1 MAIKGFE
8 KKDPMAG
15 LNQLLQIVNQINQ
28 RNAAQ
33 EQMEYKKQ
41 QDLIQNQIDFNKIE
55 NNKLKNK
62 RTNQE
67 NLITGYGDAIKSA
80 TSLNELTTLI
90 STQSFLNKNI
100 QDNPVQQ
107 LNKIAKD
114 NELNEKT
121 RNTINYQKTIDNGY
135 AILPNFNE
143 VFSSDENKKKFTDT
157 LTLSK
162 IQEELRKIN
171 NFKDAK
177 SIFNPDGKLQ
187 FVSQP
192 EGLSPKAD
200 FAIEN
205 DIDNYKSVLETAL
218 VAIRSEG
225 TINDD
230 EMFFVLTGDKKAL
243 ESRIED
249 VKKNVTSNIKN
260 HNSSINAI
268 EKFKKTLAQTQAKQQ
283 LKGSDTFNLD
293 VAMTSNA
300 LIADMTDIYGT
311 TKEDINEV
319 IASDLSSMDGMTY
332 DEIFTMYD
340 EEARGYAG
348 LIELEKAKYYR
359 WTGNNYFAL
368 SDNERKK
375 QKQKEKIRR
384 ELEEL

>member
-15 LNQLLQIVNQINQ
+15 LNQLLQIVNQVNQ

-55 NNKLKNK
+55 NTKLKNK
-62 RTNQE
+62 RTNQK
-67 NLITGYGDAIKSA
+67 NLVTSYGDAINNA
-80 TSLNELTTLI
+80 TSLNQLTTLI

-100 QDNPVQQ
+100 QDNPEQQ
-107 LNKIAKD
+107 FQKIAKD
-114 NELNEKT
+114 NQLNNK
-121 RNTINYQKTIDNGY
+121 ISDVQNYQLYVDNAY
-135 AILPNFNE
+135 SMLPNFNE
-143 VFSSDENKKKFTDT
+143 VLSSDENKKKFTDT

-162 IQEELRKIN
+162 IQEELSKIN

-177 SIFNPDGKLQ
+177 SIFNPENKLR

-192 EGLSPKAD
+192 EGLPPKAD
-200 FAIEN
+200 FAIDN

-218 VAIRSEG
+218 VAVRSEG
-225 TINDD
+225 AINDD
-230 EMFFVLTGDKKAL
+230 EMFFVLTGDKTAL
-243 ESRIED
+243 ESRIAD
-249 VKKNVTSNIKN
+249 VKKNVASNIKN

-268 EKFKKTLAQTQAKQQ
+268 EKFKKTLAQTQATQQ

-359 WTGNNYFAL
+359 WTGDNYFAL
-368 SDNERKK
+368 KK
-375 QKQKEKIRR
+375 DKEKEESLEEKIRR

>member
-15 LNQLLQIVNQINQ
+15 LNQLLQIVNQVNQ
-28 RNAAQ
+28 RNAAE

-55 NNKLKNK
+55 STKLKNK

-67 NLITGYGDAIKSA
+67 NLVTGYGNAIDGA
-80 TSLNELTTLI
+80 TSLNQLTTLI
-90 STQSFLNKNI
+90 SAQPFVNKNI
-100 QDNPVQQ
+100 QDNPEQQ
-107 LNKIAKD
+107 FQKIAKD
-114 NELNEKT
+114 NQLNNK
-121 RNTINYQKTIDNGY
+121 ISDVQNYQLYVDNAY
-135 AILPNFNE
+135 SMLPNFNE
-143 VFSSDENKKKFTDT
+143 VLSSDENKKKFTDT

-162 IQEELRKIN
+162 IQKELSKIN

-192 EGLSPKAD
+192 EGLPPKAD
-200 FAIEN
+200 FAIDN

-218 VAIRSEG
+218 VAVRSEG
-225 TINDD
+225 AINDD

-243 ESRIED
+243 ESRITD

-268 EKFKKTLAQTQAKQQ
+268 ERFKKTLAQIQAKQQ
-283 LKGSDTFNLD
+283 LQGGDAFDLN
-293 VAMTSNA
+293 VGMTSNA

-311 TKEDINEV
+311 TEEDINEV
-319 IASDLSSMDGMTY
+319 IVSDLSSMDGMTY

-359 WTGNNYFAL
+359 WTGDNYFAL
-368 SDNERKK
+368 SKDERKK
-375 QKQKEKIRR
+375 QIQEDKARR

>member
-15 LNQLLQIVNQINQ
+15 LNQLLQIVNQVNQ

-55 NNKLKNK
+55 STKLKNK
-62 RTNQE
+62 KTNQE
-67 NLITGYGDAIKSA
+67 NLVTGYGDAIDGA
-80 TSLNELTTLI
+80 TSLNQLTTLI
-90 STQSFLNKNI
+90 SAQPFVNKNI
-100 QDNPVQQ
+100 QDNPEQQ
-107 LNKIAKD
+107 FQKIAKD
-114 NELNEKT
+114 NQLNNK
-121 RNTINYQKTIDNGY
+121 ISDVQNYQLYVDNAY
-135 AILPNFNE
+135 SMLPNFNE
-143 VFSSDENKKKFTDT
+143 VLSSDENKKKFTDT

-162 IQEELRKIN
+162 IQEELSKIN

-177 SIFNPDGKLQ
+177 SIFNPNGKLR

-192 EGLSPKAD
+192 KGLSPKAD
-200 FAIEN
+200 FAIDN

-243 ESRIED
+243 ESRITD
-249 VKKNVTSNIKN
+249 VKNNVTSNIKN

-283 LKGSDTFNLD
+283 LKGSDTFDLN

-311 TKEDINEV
+311 TEEDINEV
-319 IASDLSSMDGMTY
+319 IASDISSMDGMTY
-332 DEIFTMYD
+332 NEIFTMYD

-359 WTGNNYFAL
+359 WTGDNYFAL
-368 SDNERKK
+368 KK
-375 QKQKEKIRR
+375 DKEKKESLEEKIRR

>member
-41 QDLIQNQIDFNKIE
+41 QDLIQNQIDFNNIE

-205 DIDNYKSVLETAL
+205 DIDNYKSILETAL

-243 ESRIED
+243 ESRIKD
-249 VKKNVTSNIKN
+249 VKKNVASNIKN

-268 EKFKKTLAQTQAKQQ
+268 EKFKKTLAQTQARQQ
-283 LKGSDTFNLD
+283 LQGSDTFNLD

-311 TKEDINEV
+311 TEEDINEV

-359 WTGNNYFAL
+359 WTGDNYFAL
-368 SDNERKK
+368 KK
-375 QKQKEKIRR
+375 DKESLEEKIRR